1 MSPATE
7 ILISEHLRQ
16 LKLTAL
22 LRHYPSLARQAREN
36 GLAYED
42 FLLSLIESELQ
53 ARADNRLKRR
63 IRDARFPLLKT
74 LDNFD
79 FEAAPDLD
87 RRLIRELIG
96 GAYIQERKNIIFV
109 GKTGT
114 GKTHL
119 ATALGLEACRQGVR
133 TGFATGAG
141 LVNELIE
148 ARSKRAISRFIQKTS
163 RFGLLI
169 LYELGYVPFSREGSQ
184 LLFQVLADRYER
196 ASVIIIT
203 NLGFADWT
211 QFFGD
216 PTLTAA
222 LLDRLTH
229 KAHVVLCNWDS
240 FRLKES
246 LKKKLR
252 KAKRKN
258 DNYIFLTHMEGG
270 HFSVITVGHF

>member
-1 MSPATE
+1 MRPATE
-7 ILISEHLRQ
+7 ALLAEYLRQ
-16 LKLTAL
+16 LKLTAV
-22 LRHYPSLARQAREN
+22 LRSYVARARQAREA
-36 GLAYED
+36 GLDYED
-42 FLLSLIESELQ
+42 YLLSLIESELE

-63 IRDARFPLLKT
+63 IRDARFPLIKT
-74 LDNFD
+74 MEGFDLD
-79 FEAAPDLD
+79 EAEGLD
-87 RRLIRELIG
+87 RRLVREMTEG
-96 GAYIQERKNIIFV
+96 TYIKEKRNIIFV

-133 TGFATGAG
+133 TRFVTGAG

-148 ARSKRAISRFIQKTS
+148 ARGERAVNRVIQKMS

-169 LYELGYVPFSREGSQ
+169 LDELGYVPFSREGSQ
-184 LLFQVLADRYER
+184 LLFQLLAERHER
-196 ASVIIIT
+196 ASVIITT

-211 QFFGD
+211 QLFGD

-229 KAHVVLCNWDS
+229 RAHIIMCDWES

-246 LKKKLR
+246 LKKR
-252 KAKRKN
+252 SPVKRSNK
-258 DNYIFLTHMEGG
+258 
-270 HFSVITVGHF
+270 